1 MLHLSMQRVS
11 MAQVLSVDVRI
22 LGTLQGAACWCR
34 LLVESRLVAALPYL
48 RPLPIRVHRVWR
60 VRSCERMAVVA
71 HGILRR
77 APFFVPR
84 IAISMIALCRVGH
97 ATYTAAT
104 TIAII
109 DIAIVMRRDHR
120 RSSRFEP
127 VGVRLRSMRHK
138 QPHTLIQ
145 SMRVWKIM
153 SMQTSSNLIS

>member
-1 MLHLSMQRVS
+1 MQTIGGVAIGGSLALLAPAAHTRTQS
-11 MAQVLSVDVRI
+11 MARSIMRADGGGGAWHPEACAVL
-22 LGTLQGAACWCR
+22 
-34 LLVESRLVAALPYL
+34 
-48 RPLPIRVHRVWR
+48 
-60 VRSCERMAVVA
+60 
-71 HGILRR
+71 
-77 APFFVPR
+77 PR

-153 SMQTSSNLIS
+153 SMQTSSNMIS